1 MFRERMRHTSP
12 RHRQIKPILVL
23 ITATKNSSFFLVR
36 SKQVKEKHCKNKKY
50 TKKPTNMC
58 TRFCIR
64 KNLLKGNKAKK
75 INNNK

>member
-36 SKQVKEKHCKNKKY
+36 SKQVKEKHCK
-50 TKKPTNMC
+50 
-58 TRFCIR
+58 
-64 KNLLKGNKAKK
+64 KK
-75 INNNK
+75 IQKNQLICVHDFVFEKTYLKEIKRKK